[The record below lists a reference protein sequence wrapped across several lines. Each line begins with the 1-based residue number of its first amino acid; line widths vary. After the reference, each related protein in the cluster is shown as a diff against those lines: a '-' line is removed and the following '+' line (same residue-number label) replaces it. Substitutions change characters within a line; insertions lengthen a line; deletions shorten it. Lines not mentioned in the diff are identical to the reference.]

1 MFAIGLVATMTSMY
15 SLLGVGLMLLFY
27 VEAEEK
33 AYNVELNSFEK
44 NPKIEDDGNWI
55 DWGDLRMKK
64 VAKNKFTLTGIF
76 EFKRNMG
83 DEQKVSPKP
92 INIAFVQI

>member
-1 MFAIGLVATMTSMY
+1 
-15 SLLGVGLMLLFY
+15 MLLVY
-27 VEAEEK
+27 VEAQEK
-33 AYNVELNSFEK
+33 AYSVELNSFEK

-64 VAKNKFTLTGIF
+64 KAKNKFTLTGVF

-83 DEQKVSPKP
+83 DEQRVSLKS
-92 INIAFVQI
+92 INFAYVQV